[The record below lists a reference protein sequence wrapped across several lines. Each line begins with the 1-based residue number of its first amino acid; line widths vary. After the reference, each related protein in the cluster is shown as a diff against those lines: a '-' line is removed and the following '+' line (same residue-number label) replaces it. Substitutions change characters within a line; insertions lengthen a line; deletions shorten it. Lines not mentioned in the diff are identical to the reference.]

1 MEEKFLQEE
10 GPEAERNLQ
19 FLTKEN
25 LNNSSSAAK
34 SFAGFDVSFLKEKYT
49 FGKEEKLKS
58 KKIID
63 QLFKEGKS
71 VGTNGFTLV
80 YLVQPLHTFY
90 PAQVG
95 FSVPKK
101 FFKHAVDRNRAKR
114 LMREAYRHNKFTLYE
129 KLAAQQKQ
137 LALMFIYKG
146 KQLPAASIVNKA
158 VADCITKLCR
168 YDF

>member
-63 QLFKEGKS
+63 QLF
-71 VGTNGFTLV
+71 N
-80 YLVQPLHTFY
+80 
-90 PAQVG
+90 
-95 FSVPKK
+95 
-101 FFKHAVDRNRAKR
+101 
-114 LMREAYRHNKFTLYE
+114 
-129 KLAAQQKQ
+129 
-137 LALMFIYKG
+137 FI
-146 KQLPAASIVNKA
+146 I
-158 VADCITKLCR
+158 
-168 YDF
+168 DFPFCWEVK